1 MSIRIELQPREPTL
15 RFLHRCYRFV
25 SREWQHA
32 LREPL
37 PDRGFELRFR
47 ENCVQSLGDWSI
59 SEPGEMRLGAGLE
72 TASGCLHEI
81 DLTVRGPGVTGIVEM
96 KNRAATP
103 PDKNDVIVF
112 FAKVLDYLTAN
123 PDLASSDVCLV
134 FMSGS
139 SFEQRGLAA
148 CLGLGIHPVAPDI
161 RPLPILVNNAKI
173 WSTRLRSGHVVS
185 VDARERFDD
194 LCSQLNNLSSVLN
207 ETWLDSRCGQVS
219 DDRIV
224 IRALDP
230 LPADYLAEQF
240 RQANNDCRDIL
251 PAFESALEPR
261 T

>member
-1 MSIRIELQPREPTL
+1 MSIRTELQPREPTL
-15 RFLHRCYRFV
+15 RFLQCCYRFV

-32 LREPL
+32 PREPL
-37 PDRGFELRFR
+37 PDQGFELRFR
-47 ENCVQSLGDWSI
+47 ENCVKSPGDWSI
-59 SEPGEMRLGAGLE
+59 SESREMRLGAGFE

-96 KNRAATP
+96 KNRGATP

-123 PDLASSDVCLV
+123 PGLASSDVCLA
-134 FMSGS
+134 FMSS
-139 SFEQRGLAA
+139 NSFEQRGLAA

-161 RPLPILVNNAKI
+161 RPLPVLVNNARI
-173 WSTRLRSGHVVS
+173 WSSRLRNGHVVS
-185 VDARERFDD
+185 MEARERFED
-194 LCSQLNNLSSVLN
+194 LCSQLNNLSSTLN

-224 IRALDP
+224 VRALGP
-230 LPADYLAEQF
+230 LPTDCLAEQL
-240 RQANNDCRDIL
+240 RQANNDCTDIL
-251 PAFESALEPR
+251 PAFESVLEPR

>member
-1 MSIRIELQPREPTL
+1 MSIRTELQPRKPTL
-15 RFLHRCYRFV
+15 RFLKRCYRFV

-32 LREPL
+32 LRESL
-37 PDRGFELRFR
+37 PDQGFELRFR
-47 ENCVQSLGDWSI
+47 ESCVKSLDGWSI
-59 SEPGEMRLGAGLE
+59 SESCEMRLGAGLE

-96 KNRAATP
+96 KNRSATP

-134 FMSGS
+134 FISS
-139 SFEQRGLAA
+139 NSFEPRGLAA

-161 RPLPILVNNAKI
+161 RPLPILVNNARI
-173 WSTRLRSGHVVS
+173 WSSRLHDGHVVS
-185 VDARERFDD
+185 VDVRERFDD
-194 LCSQLNNLSSVLN
+194 LCSQLNNLSSTLN

-224 IRALDP
+224 IRALAP

-240 RQANNDCRDIL
+240 RQANSDCTDIF
-251 PAFESALEPR
+251 PAFESALES
-261 T
+261 